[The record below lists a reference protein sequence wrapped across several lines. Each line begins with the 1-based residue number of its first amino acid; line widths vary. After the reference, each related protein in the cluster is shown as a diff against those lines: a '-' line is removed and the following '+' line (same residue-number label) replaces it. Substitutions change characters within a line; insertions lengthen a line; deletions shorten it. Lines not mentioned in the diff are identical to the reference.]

1 VLRDTNEQ
9 GRFDKVKTRL
19 TTKRE
24 EEKEGGEIIVH
35 VVVPL
40 VVSAT
45 QLDPLTDSSRT
56 KVKEN
61 LLL

>member
-1 VLRDTNEQ
+1 MILVVNMSRNANDQ

-24 EEKEGGEIIVH
+24 EEYKGRRDIIH
-35 VVVPL
+35 SVVRL

-45 QLDPLTDSSRT
+45 QLNPLT
-56 KVKEN
+56 V
-61 LLL
+61 LL